1 VTLFPDGDAPVN
13 PQEGF
18 IFVSLSDDE
27 YFDGGDRN
35 FVSGVAGQKKH
46 PSVRVS
52 EELSEI
58 V

>member
-1 VTLFPDGDAPVN
+1 MFPDGDAAVN